1 MKIDANTA
9 LGREIFAM
17 RQQTMEKIAG
27 KTAVVDAAAAK
38 NETKVISDAHRA
50 IGKVD
55 ALPEQDADI
64 ERIREIGMSAYVEEE
79 KAKKIKE
86 IRESILKTM
95 GLTEE
100 MLAKLP
106 PEQREQIEKIIE
118 LEIQKQ
124 LATGDAVENDKKK
137 KSSELGYTP
146 TQQGK
151 IDVRTE
157 VISRTTEIGSGI
169 GVLLALQEA
178 DANKLEAS
186 GDGGAEGGPNNA
198 KQNEKDEK

>member
-27 KTAVVDAAAAK
+27 KAAVVEAAAAK

-79 KAKKIKE
+79 KAKKIKK

-106 PEQREQIEKIIE
+106 QEQRDQIEKIIAM
-118 LEIQKQ
+118 EIQKQ
-124 LATGDAVENDKKK
+124 MSAGGADKDDDKKK
-137 KSSELGYTP
+137 NDGIATNP
-146 TQQGK
+146 IQQSK
-151 IDVRTE
+151 TNLRIE
-157 VISRTTEIGSGI
+157 VINRITDIGPGI

-178 DANKLEAS
+178 ETVKEANDSPEK
-186 GDGGAEGGPNNA
+186 GAKNTLN
-198 KQNEKDEK
+198 KSDEE

>member
-106 PEQREQIEKIIE
+106 QEQRDQIEKIIAM
-118 LEIQKQ
+118 EIQKQ
-124 LATGDAVENDKKK
+124 MSAGGADKDDDKKK
-137 KSSELGYTP
+137 NDGIATNP
-146 TQQGK
+146 IQQSK
-151 IDVRTE
+151 TNLRIE
-157 VISRTTEIGSGI
+157 VINRITDIGPGI

-178 DANKLEAS
+178 ETVKEANDSPEK
-186 GDGGAEGGPNNA
+186 GAKNTLN
-198 KQNEKDEK
+198 KSDEE

>member
-1 MKIDANTA
+1 MKIDANSA

-27 KTAVVDAAAAK
+27 KAAVLDAAAAK
-38 NETKVISDAHRA
+38 NETKVVSDAHRA
-50 IGKVD
+50 SGKVD
-55 ALPEQDADI
+55 ALPEQTTDI
-64 ERIREIGMSAYVEEE
+64 ERIREIGMSAYVEEV
-79 KAKKIKE
+79 KAKKIEE
-86 IRESILKTM
+86 IRERILKAM

-100 MLAKLP
+100 MLTQLP
-106 PEQREQIEKIIE
+106 PKQREQIEKIIE

-124 LATGDAVENDKKK
+124 LAIGNAVEDDEKK
-137 KSSELGYTP
+137 KSGELGYVP

-157 VISRTTEIGSGI
+157 IISRTTEIGSGI
-169 GVLLALQEA
+169 GVLLALQES
-178 DANKLEAS
+178 DANNLETAS
-186 GDGGAEGGPNNA
+186 GDDGEPNNA